1 MKNKEI
7 VSDWIKRARSN
18 LERARTGKCSEEI
31 LYEDICFDAQQ
42 SAEKSLKALLVKLN
56 KPFPKTHSIGSL
68 LKLIEETGIEI
79 PGDVR
84 QSKIL
89 TDYAVDARYPG
100 VYEPVSE
107 DEYKEALKL
116 AEDVFEWTIKMI
128 TLDEEWC

>member
-7 VSDWIKRARSN
+7 VLDWLKRARSN
-18 LERARTGKCSEEI
+18 LERVRIGKCSEEI
-31 LYEDICFDAQQ
+31 LYEDVCFDAQQ
-42 SAEKSLKALLVKLN
+42 SAEKSLKSLLVKLD
-56 KPFPKTHSIGSL
+56 KPFPKTHSIGVL

-79 PGDVR
+79 PDDVK
-84 QSKIL
+84 QSKML

-116 AEDVFEWTIKMI
+116 AEDVFEWTIEMI
-128 TLDEEWC
+128 TLDEVWC

>member
-18 LERARTGKCSEEI
+18 LERARTGKYSEEI

-42 SAEKSLKALLVKLN
+42 SAEKSLKALLVKLD

-79 PGDVR
+79 PDDVK

-128 TLDEEWC
+128 TLEVE